1 MVKRIL
7 VTVTA
12 LGMLTACQ
20 EQAPQPKNEAVTP
33 TAPAEPATGE
43 PDGNAVAPAGDL
55 AAWMIGTWS
64 FAGECSTDLVVTYEA
79 DGRLENAGNIGTWKL
94 DGDTVTETI
103 HERIKL
109 DGEMDGT
116 AEKLTTPEELRYT
129 VTRTDQKHGVLTIN
143 GRSVTI
149 QRC

>member
-1 MVKRIL
+1 MVKRVL
-7 VTVTA
+7 LAATVLAA
-12 LGMLTACQ
+12 LSACQ

-33 TAPAEPATGE
+33 TAPAAPATGE
-43 PDGNAVAPAGDL
+43 ADGNGVAPAGDL
-55 AAWMIGTWS
+55 AGWMIGTWS

-103 HERIKL
+103 HERVAL
-109 DGEMDGT
+109 DGEMDGGV
-116 AEKLTTPEELRYT
+116 EKLKSPEELRYA
-129 VTRTDQKHGVLTIN
+129 VARTDEKHGVLTIN
-143 GRSVTI
+143 GRKVPI

>member
-1 MVKRIL
+1 MVKRVLLAATVL
-7 VTVTA
+7 VA
-12 LGMLTACQ
+12 LSACQ

-33 TAPAEPATGE
+33 TAPNAPPTGE
-43 PDGNAVAPAGDL
+43 PDGNSMAPAGDL
-55 AAWMIGTWS
+55 ASWMIGTWS

-103 HERIKL
+103 HERVAL
-109 DGEMDGT
+109 DSEYGGV
-116 AEKLTTPEELRYT
+116 EKLKSPEQLRYT
-129 VTRTDQKHGVLTIN
+129 VSRTDQKHGVLTIN
-143 GRSVTI
+143 GRAVPI